1 MKHHALPLIFIALT
15 LFSCQEKPVIVP
27 AFTAVTGESPGGTVR
42 TQYGEDGLVWSE
54 GDRLSVF
61 VGNNA
66 NVEYY
71 MTSGAGT
78 SEATFARTEGVSY
91 LANYKLDRNYALYPS
106 DETATISREALITA
120 TLPQVQHYVKGSFA
134 PAAFP
139 MVAVTGSQDDLI
151 LRFRNLCSAFLFN
164 IKGSTILRS
173 IELRGNN
180 NEPLSGA
187 ATIVAAYGE
196 DPVLTMAEGASTT
209 VSLDCGEG
217 VNLTSVPADF
227 WVVIPPT
234 DFTKGFTVVLTAAD
248 GRQMTCS
255 LDSQV
260 SIPRNCI
267 QPLDT
272 FYFRPEG
279 DADHFT
285 AIYEPLP
292 TDVNLWQTGEQ
303 IRVFDSQGAEH
314 LLTLDPASA
323 GQREGSFEDASI
335 EDYTQQ
341 VTAVWPASL
350 DVHADGGRLEFD
362 LPQILYPYEG
372 KIDPESMPQVG
383 RSASDGTIAL
393 RQIAGILAVTVD
405 SRVSMSALRL
415 TSFGSM
421 PLWGRAS
428 VEFSSEGIPVLTMRS
443 PDDGDG
449 HTLILKTTR
458 GSQSDASAGTE
469 MFITGDNSTVSE
481 GLLPGGPGGRVTY
494 YFTVPEAALGEGFN
508 ITLLDDAY
516 GFMEEDWRSASIVRA
531 QSTPLSLTY
540 VCASDAQAR
549 TDVINKAFYKDIF
562 MDSGILLTSN
572 TSMPVV
578 EHLGLSLEYFRA
590 DGNNATTRA
599 QQTAIYV
606 SSLGDANGRILYP
619 DGAPRYRMV
628 YVNGGTS
635 STHGYTLES
644 EGRERYRE
652 FVHNGG
658 SYLGSCAGAYLA
670 TQGYQLDYIAS
681 PDYLGLWPSHCNR
694 LSTPNFYVEHSIP
707 ADSPLLKYYDFGG
720 RFHIDSIRHHNGPC
734 FIDWATV
741 PGTEVLSIF
750 DYPDREDMHGNP
762 AAIAY
767 KADKWTGRV
776 IPCGSHPEQSWHPD
790 NLGMMIGMVKY
801 CFDGVGNARVK
812 GNLRNGQVR
821 RMVCNSQ
828 QNNPDFTAVGDKQCH
843 HFLVAI
849 PSTARNIR
857 FRLEA
862 LSDYHLSLMLAK
874 DTFAFTED
882 AQYRA
887 SDGGRVQE
895 LTFESLESG
904 LWYVGVQCEDTVTVS
919 DPHGTYGTVYTNT
932 GVLNG
937 VPYTIC
943 VTWDYQG
950 E

>member
-1 MKHHALPLIFIALT
+1 MKHHALPLLVLALA
-15 LFSCQEKPVIVP
+15 LVSCQEKPVIVP
-27 AFTAVTGESPGGTVR
+27 AFTAVVGEAPDGSVR
-42 TQYGEDGLVWSE
+42 TEYGQDGLVWSE
-54 GDRLSVF
+54 GDHLSVF

-66 NVEYY
+66 NVEYFL
-71 MTSGAGT
+71 TTGAGT
-78 SEATFARTEGVSY
+78 AEATFARTEGVSY
-91 LANYKLDRNYALYPS
+91 LANYKLDRNYALYPY
-106 DETATISREALITA
+106 DEGTTISREAVITSS
-120 TLPQVQHYVKGSFA
+120 LPQVQHYVKGSFA
-134 PAAFP
+134 PGAFP
-139 MVAVTGSQDDLI
+139 MVAVTAGTDELV
-151 LRFRNLCSAFLFN
+151 LRFRNLCSAIKFN
-164 IKGSTILRS
+164 IKGSTTLKS
-173 IELRGNN
+173 IELSGNN
-180 NEPLSGA
+180 NEPLSGT

-196 DPVLTMAEGASTT
+196 APVLTMAEGASAS
-209 VSLDCGEG
+209 VKLDCGEG
-217 VNLTSVPADF
+217 VKLSSFPTDF

-234 DFTKGFTVVLTAAD
+234 TFTKGMTVVLTAAD
-248 GRQMTCS
+248 GRQMTYS
-255 LDSQV
+255 LDSEV
-260 SIPRNCI
+260 DIPRNCV
-267 QPLDT
+267 QPVEA
-272 FYFRPEG
+272 FHFRPKG

-285 AIYEPLP
+285 VGYEQLP
-292 TDVNLWQTGEQ
+292 SDINLWEAGTQL
-303 IRVFDSQGAEH
+303 RVFDGEGVEH

-323 GQREGSFEDASI
+323 GQKEGRFEDASI

-350 DVHADGGRLEFD
+350 DVHNIGGALEFEM
-362 LPQILYPYEG
+362 PQVLYPLEG
-372 KIDPESMPQVG
+372 KMDPASMPQVG
-383 RSASDGTIAL
+383 RSASDGTMTL
-393 RQIAGILAVTVD
+393 RQVAGVLAVTVD
-405 SRVSMSALRL
+405 SRVPMSALRL
-415 TSFGSM
+415 TSFGNA
-421 PLWGRAS
+421 PLWGKAK
-428 VEFSSEGIPVLTMRS
+428 VEIADDGTPKLTMQS
-443 PDDGDG
+443 PDEGDG
-449 HTLILKTTR
+449 HTLILNTTR
-458 GSQSDASAGTE
+458 QSQPDASAGTE
-469 MFITGDNSTVSE
+469 MFVTGGNSSVTE
-481 GLLPGGPGGRVTY
+481 GLIPGGPTGMVTY
-494 YFTVPEAALGEGFN
+494 YFVVPEAALADGFN
-508 ITLLDDAY
+508 LTLLDNAY
-516 GFMEEDWRSASIVRA
+516 GFMEEDWRSAKIVRA
-531 QSTPLSLTY
+531 ESTPMAVSY
-540 VCASDAQAR
+540 VCASDAEAR

-562 MDSGILLTSN
+562 MDSGISVTSN

-599 QQTAIYV
+599 MQTAIYAG
-606 SSLGDANGRILYP
+606 SIGDANGRILYP

-628 YVNGGTS
+628 YVNGGS
-635 STHGYTLES
+635 SATHGYTLES
-644 EGRERYRE
+644 EGRERYRQ

-707 ADSPLLKYYDFGG
+707 ADSPLLKYYDFSG

-750 DYPDREDMHGNP
+750 DYPDRPDMHGNP
-762 AAIAY
+762 TAIAY

-801 CFDGVGNARVK
+801 CFDGVGNAKVK

-821 RMVCNSQ
+821 RMVRNSL
-828 QNNPDFTAVGDKQCH
+828 QNDPDFTVIGDKQCH

-862 LSDYHLSLMLAK
+862 LSDFHLSLMLAK

-882 AQYRA
+882 AQYRS

-895 LTFESLESG
+895 LTFDRLERG

-919 DPHGTYGTVYTNT
+919 DPHGTYGTVYTDTN
-932 GVLNG
+932 VLNG

-943 VTWDYQG
+943 VTWDY
-950 E
+950 